1 METAEHG
8 THRLRNTRQRLKRVE
23 MEAAYLGDKENK
35 ENCLKWRLP
44 DMAQPGGKNGSGEE
58 ERESCTLL
66 LLRQRIQE
74 VPEKKEKKSA

>member
-8 THRLRNTRQRLKRVE
+8 DPSATKNQAKAKAGGNGSSVFGRQR
-23 MEAAYLGDKENK
+23 NK
-35 ENCLKWRLP
+35 ENCLKWWLP

-58 ERESCTLL
+58 ERESCTPL

-74 VPEKKEKKSA
+74 VPEK